1 VKIDS
6 DIDSEWAGV
15 DGVSRDQRMRVIR
28 VNSDIDNDFV
38 GKSDF
43 EGYRGFDGG
52 IDLGWVGGGG
62 RGSRSSREGSGGG
75 RGRGVGKGKG
85 EGEGVEGGLGRGEV
99 IQEVDS
105 EIDSGYLD
113 MYSANSDIEEGYV
126 DGGEI
131 VPTKHVGGGRKGASR
146 VDGRGL
152 ECKNETPAYIKEYLT
167 EARAFENEQ
176 GAKYRP
182 ELAVLEEQ
190 RQALADRRFQI
201 EQELAMNAAPSHTQQ
216 LQSQNLQNSGL
227 SFKETVSQS
236 TNSTDWR
243 SNYVP
248 SQKKYEVSY
257 EGRPPTK
264 TSTTCDYSKVSR
276 ANQLIR
282 SDLAQISN
290 IKNRITGVDV
300 GQAIQFGENMAT
312 LRSKFPDFNKITT
325 KPDLV
330 LNNKKFDIFYT
341 KTYQQPDPRLE
352 VNAGNFGLAVGNL
365 LYKKN
370 EDLKAKGVQKIMVG
384 VGGLLEG
391 VDVEKEERRRRFEA
405 MALGDFRGSMLEG
418 DFEKWKRQGLW
429 EYL

>member
-1 VKIDS
+1 
-6 DIDSEWAGV
+6 
-15 DGVSRDQRMRVIR
+15 M
-28 VNSDIDNDFV
+28 
-38 GKSDF
+38 
-43 EGYRGFDGG
+43 
-52 IDLGWVGGGG
+52 
-62 RGSRSSREGSGGG
+62 
-75 RGRGVGKGKG
+75 
-85 EGEGVEGGLGRGEV
+85 
-99 IQEVDS
+99 
-105 EIDSGYLD
+105 
-113 MYSANSDIEEGYV
+113 
-126 DGGEI
+126 
-131 VPTKHVGGGRKGASR
+131 
-146 VDGRGL
+146 

-167 EARAFENEQ
+167 ETRAFENEQ

-182 ELAVLEEQ
+182 ELAILEEQ
-190 RQALADRRFQI
+190 RQALADRRCQI
-201 EQELAMNAAPSHTQQ
+201 EQELAMNAAPGHTQKF
-216 LQSQNLQNSGL
+216 QSQNLKNSGL

-264 TSTTCDYSKVSR
+264 TSSTCDYSKVSR

-300 GQAIQFGENMAT
+300 AQAIQFGENMAT

-352 VNAGNFGLAVGNL
+352 VNAGNFGLAVGNF

-370 EDLKAKGVQKIMVG
+370 EDLKAKCVQEILVG

-391 VDVEKEERRRRFEA
+391 VDVEKEKRRRRFEA

-418 DFEKWKRQGLW
+418 DFEKWKTEGLW